1 MTAVLNSV
9 GEYTTS
15 ILTAPLAGTTPT
27 QSEVHG
33 IQQDWCTKIIVPDG
47 GKIIELLPFI
57 LSTVKAGWL
66 RR

>member
-47 GKIIELLPFI
+47 GK
-57 LSTVKAGWL
+57 
-66 RR
+66 